1 MKKLTIVSL
10 IILSI
15 GFVFAGDTI
24 KVDPAKST
32 IGWLGKK
39 VTGQHNGTINLK
51 SGELKMEG
59 DSLTGGSFEIDIA
72 GVRYPAKVSL
82 RPMYDPKLKR
92 VRC

>member
-1 MKKLTIVSL
+1 MKKLMVISL
-10 IILSI
+10 IILSF

-59 DSLTGGSFEIDIA
+59 DSLTGGSFEIDMTSIK
-72 GVRYPAKVSL
+72 RNSKSYRRDNEKKSVSL
-82 RPMYDPKLKR
+82 
-92 VRC
+92 VE